1 MGNTSS
7 SVVASTV
14 KNQGDV
20 GARELY
26 RLVGLGDNGELVR
39 LTKLARW
46 TKNYSQLDQAI
57 QKEVPQFLYND
68 GEGRKVPIAELVKI
82 RNKDRE
88 TSMKISKDRQKKANE
103 LALID
108 MLTQQDAEAGG
119 YQHSKPAER
128 MYREVCW
135 DLDKRGTV
143 GETILH
149 LCLLNATQIH
159 ADLAKRLLQF
169 YPKLINDIYVGE
181 EYYGETILHIA
192 IVNEDPAM
200 VKFLLDNGAD
210 VHARACGNFFCPDDQ
225 KDSRTDSL
233 DHEWVS
239 VCENTNYEGFVYW
252 GEYPLSFAACLGQEE
267 CVRLMLAKGADPSL
281 QDTNGN
287 TVLHLLVIHDKKHM
301 FDLILSHGGR
311 LDIKNRQGL
320 TPLTLA
326 AKLARKE
333 MYEHILEKER
343 QVYWIYGNVTC
354 AGYPLTH
361 IDTISPTGEI
371 NTDSALNIIVYGGD
385 ESHLDMMDGL
395 IVNLLM
401 DKWKTFARFRF
412 YRRFVAFVVYFVM
425 FVIAFA
431 LRPAHDPCES
441 KNETESMS
449 TCSQEDSENSTL
461 NPCYLL
467 QPYRD
472 EDIARLVLEACVLLG
487 AVVYLFLA
495 MKEIHH
501 QGFHIFF
508 CTLSGAPGKALL
520 LLSCVFV
527 VMMLPG
533 RAFCAHV
540 YEDVMGVLA
549 ILTTAPYFLFFCRGF
564 RMVGPSVYMIY
575 KMVKGDLLR
584 FFIIYVVIV
593 IGFSQALFIPFRD
606 SNTTFSSWWETPM
619 GLFTMSVGQFE
630 DMYGCFE
637 ELSSPFSEMTKIMFV
652 VYMIMATLLL
662 INMLIAMMGNT
673 YELVTNTQKEW
684 FRQWARIV
692 LMMELSV
699 TPSHRLQQQM
709 KYSQPMDGNKRAFVV
724 RWHQTDA
731 EKEELV
737 KVRLQNKIQQR
748 FMAQKKNTLRILNK
762 TQRKIKAATMML
774 KPSS

>member
-119 YQHSKPAER
+119 YQHSKP
-128 MYREVCW
+128 
-135 DLDKRGTV
+135 
-143 GETILH
+143 
-149 LCLLNATQIH
+149 
-159 ADLAKRLLQF
+159 
-169 YPKLINDIYVGE
+169 
-181 EYYGETILHIA
+181 GETILHIA

-287 TVLHLLVIHDKKHM
+287 TVLHLLVIHDKKK
-301 FDLILSHGGR
+301 DGPSEE
-311 LDIKNRQGL
+311 Q
-320 TPLTLA
+320 
-326 AKLARKE
+326 

-593 IGFSQALFIPFRD
+593 IGFSQAMFIMFRGED
-606 SNTTFSSWWETPM
+606 KSSFNETAGSVLAQFS
-619 GLFTMSVGQFE
+619 MSLGQFG
-630 DMYGCFE
+630 DFYDDFDSAKYPVMA
-637 ELSSPFSEMTKIMFV
+637 KIMFV